1 MEMSVNVVSYNIENL
16 LYQKH
21 ITYRELGRR
30 LNRDPATVSNH
41 ILEPR
46 RLTLDEIIK
55 IAAAIGVNWRDLLEG
70 LD

>member
-1 MEMSVNVVSYNIENL
+1 MSVNVVSYNIENL

-21 ITYRELGRR
+21 ISYRELGRR
-30 LNRDPATVSNH
+30 LNRDSSTVANH
-41 ILEPR
+41 ILEPH

-55 IAAAIGVNWRDLLEG
+55 IAAAIGVDWRSLLEG